1 MKLTNTLKGIHSLP
15 EGNINQLQV
24 KVLYS
29 KASVIILLNPYCCP
43 FTMHMEFIMSL
54 QVVLIVLHS
63 HTLRYISPAD
73 WNL

>member
-1 MKLTNTLKGIHSLP
+1 MKLTNTLKGIQCLP

-29 KASVIILLNPYCCP
+29 KASVIILLNPYCYLIS
-43 FTMHMEFIMSL
+43 MHMEVIIRL

-63 HTLRYISPAD
+63 HTLCYISPAD
-73 WNL
+73 